1 MIYLVQIGQQL
12 SIVMIQRI
20 IVCVLVLIVVI
31 PLLDAQPRDMGL
43 SIAVG
48 LGYIE
53 VGYVTTRGAW
63 VCQSPYVWDI
73 FR

>member
-1 MIYLVQIGQQL
+1 MFSKTKFIIRNISILVIYLVQIGQQL

-20 IVCVLVLIVVI
+20 IVCLLVLIVVI
-31 PLLDAQPRDMGL
+31 PLLDAQTRDMGL

-53 VGYVTTRGAW
+53 V
-63 VCQSPYVWDI
+63 
-73 FR
+73 